1 MFQKI
6 FNFADRYTRKKH
18 SMENMKE
25 ISTLLAAIFLSLF
38 CHILAA
44 QDNPYMLLAGK
55 TYAEYSQQMHS
66 EYLKFNYLDT
76 VEARKVVRQIE
87 EVARQ
92 TGNMEWKLRA
102 DRMEL
107 ELYIRKNGLYGKE
120 QFPEEKILQTELA
133 LLEKAKKENLPIME
147 LEFRL
152 MIFSFYWHRLKNYE
166 LAFEQTNLMD
176 EQLQKI
182 ATEDFPMKAVY
193 YASIAEAHYHFKDY
207 PRAIYFFGKIL
218 EEQESTF
225 NQPPQQRA
233 RNGMGLCYL
242 HAFNDLDRSD
252 SCFRA
257 IMQVDY
263 LLPEEARF
271 RDLWNGIAEGNLGYN
286 MLRREA
292 YDEAIPLL
300 KSSMENVLKFDDY
313 GFASG
318 PALNLAD
325 IYLKTNNLSEAK
337 RYLDLA
343 MDYNRRMPREGRPA
357 RIYTLLSKY
366 CAATGNPTL
375 SMAYADSMA
384 AAYKKDEAQFNAL
397 QLMRVEQRKTPR
409 LMKPIF

>member
-1 MFQKI
+1 
-6 FNFADRYTRKKH
+6 
-18 SMENMKE
+18 
-25 ISTLLAAIFLSLF
+25 
-38 CHILAA
+38 
-44 QDNPYMLLAGK
+44 
-55 TYAEYSQQMHS
+55 
-66 EYLKFNYLDT
+66 
-76 VEARKVVRQIE
+76 
-87 EVARQ
+87 
-92 TGNMEWKLRA
+92 
-102 DRMEL
+102 
-107 ELYIRKNGLYGKE
+107 
-120 QFPEEKILQTELA
+120 
-133 LLEKAKKENLPIME
+133 
-147 LEFRL
+147 
-152 MIFSFYWHRLKNYE
+152 
-166 LAFEQTNLMD
+166 
-176 EQLQKI
+176 
-182 ATEDFPMKAVY
+182 
-193 YASIAEAHYHFKDY
+193 
-207 PRAIYFFGKIL
+207 
-218 EEQESTF
+218 
-225 NQPPQQRA
+225 
-233 RNGMGLCYL
+233 MGLCYL

-313 GFASG
+313 AFASG

-325 IYLKTNNLSEAK
+325 IYMKMNKLSEAK

-375 SMAYADSMA
+375 SMAYADSMV

-397 QLMRVEQRKTPR
+397 QLMRVEQRRHLSEQREKEKQLYVEKLKSDNYLKIGIIVLAMLFVVCGLLFYTIVLYHRKKAAHQHLANKLQAWAQTHTEIIMPEIPAGQADTPEPHHRKTQDAPPDETDFLIMQEIEHLMTAKEIYKDAALTLDSLAQR
-409 LMKPIF
+409 LQTKRNYVSIAINRCTGKNFNTYINEYRIKESIRLLASGNKKLSIEGIAFSTGFNDRKTFYRAFKKITGLSPTEFVQRVEEK